1 MEIDDKIRDKKVQYD
16 ITKEVAEKHYYQV
29 KLVNVNTLQVKK
41 YFSPSKVK

>member
-1 MEIDDKIRDKKVQYD
+1 MEIDDKIRDKKVQHD

-29 KLVNVNTLQVKK
+29 KLVNVSTLQVKK